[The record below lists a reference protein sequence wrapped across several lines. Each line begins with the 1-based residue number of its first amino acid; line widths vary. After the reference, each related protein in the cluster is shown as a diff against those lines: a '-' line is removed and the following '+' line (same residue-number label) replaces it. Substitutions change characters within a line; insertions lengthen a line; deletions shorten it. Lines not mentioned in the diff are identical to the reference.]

1 MLGNLVFL
9 FGCSL
14 HHNAKGLIF
23 QENNRL
29 SLGNSEGVEYLLHTG
44 EDELYLM
51 QLSGCGA
58 KVEGVRLGRHIWVQ
72 KWHITDAGDGSEP
85 FIGTIVRQGM
95 KFVLQDINTG
105 TKIELLTDEDLSIY
119 EGAPILVSGIV
130 IGPHQVKVM
139 TIKALHNQE

>member
-1 MLGNLVFL
+1 MLGSLAFL

-29 SLGNSEGVEYLLHTG
+29 GLGSSEGVEYLLHTG
-44 EDELYLM
+44 EDELYLK

-95 KFVLQDINTG
+95 KFILQDINTG
-105 TKIELLTDEDLSIY
+105 TKIELFTEEDLSVY
-119 EGAPILVSGIV
+119 EGDPILVSGIV

-139 TIKALHNQE
+139 TIKPLINK